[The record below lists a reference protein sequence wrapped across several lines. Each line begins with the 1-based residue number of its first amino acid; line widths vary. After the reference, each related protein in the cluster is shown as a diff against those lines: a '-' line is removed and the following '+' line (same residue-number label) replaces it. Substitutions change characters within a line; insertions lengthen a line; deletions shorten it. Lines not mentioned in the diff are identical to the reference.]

1 MFNFFR
7 KNRTIDR
14 LEKRYNELVREA
26 YELSTSNRQL
36 SDQRVAESNEVLKQI
51 ELLER
56 EP

>member
-14 LEKRYNELVREA
+14 LEKRYNALVREA